1 MSPFL
6 RSREKAQAY
15 EAYEPVPRSG
25 SEALRQICR
34 FWRLVCERSTAARLL
49 GASGLILIAGLSE
62 GSTLILLIPM
72 LQTLDPSAVNG
83 ARSSSWLHSIFE
95 SVGLRPTLVG
105 VLVVFIVVVT
115 ARSLIVQLR
124 DLALYTLRLQ
134 LIRNT
139 RVRLY
144 SAIAHASWSFLRRNR
159 RADYLTALTSETDR
173 LDQAVYFALE
183 LPARAIMIGAH
194 VVAACLI
201 APFLSLA
208 ALASGLFI
216 ALLVRGRLIESLRL
230 GEMLS
235 ASSRELYH
243 EISEFLGGLKVA
255 KSYVAEDRY
264 VTIFARA
271 IDDVKG
277 NLLSYTRSHSNA
289 RLFQDVAGAFAVA
302 LFLWVSTGLLD
313 LPVAQVLVLTL
324 IFYRLLPLVQGL
336 QQSAQ
341 QILHTSSAAQ
351 TLIELSK
358 RCEAAEERPD
368 AQATPMSGLR
378 AGIRIENVSF
388 RHDRNS
394 PGTLSNINLNLLA
407 NSLTVLSGPSGSGKS
422 TLLDLLAGLLRPDR
436 GKIFLDDRELTDALV
451 PAWRRSISYVTQAP
465 FLFHDTIRANL
476 LVANP
481 TASENQICEAL
492 HSSGAATFVEA
503 LPEGLDTIVGD
514 RGSRFSGGEQQ
525 RLALARALLRRPAL
539 LILDE
544 PTSSLDEHSEQLVFA
559 EIESLRGRVTMIMV
573 THHPERVRSVDQSL
587 RLEAGRLGELLFRS
601 SE

>member
-1 MSPFL
+1 
-6 RSREKAQAY
+6 
-15 EAYEPVPRSG
+15 VPRSA
-25 SEALRQICR
+25 SEALRQIGR
-34 FWRLVCERSTAARLL
+34 FWRLVFERTTAARLL

-62 GSTLILLIPM
+62 GSTLILLIPL

-83 ARSSSWLHSIFE
+83 ASSSSWLHSIFQ

-105 VLVVFIVVVT
+105 VLVVFIVFVT
-115 ARSLIVQLR
+115 VRSLIVRLR
-124 DLALYTLRLQ
+124 DLTLYTLRLQ

-144 SAIAHASWSFLRRNR
+144 SAIAHANWSFLRRNR

-183 LPARAIMIGAH
+183 MPARAIMIGAH

-201 APFLSLA
+201 APILSLA

-216 ALLVRGRLIESLRL
+216 ALLVRGRLVESLRL
-230 GEMLS
+230 GETLS

-243 EISEFLGGLKVA
+243 EISEFLGGLKVT

-277 NLLSYTRSHSNA
+277 DLLSYTRSHSNA

-302 LFLWVSTGLLD
+302 LFLWIGADLLGL
-313 LPVAQVLVLTL
+313 PMAEVLVLAL

-351 TLIELSK
+351 TVLDLSK
-358 RCEAAEERPD
+358 RCEAAEERSDTHP
-368 AQATPMSGLR
+368 TPTSGLTT
-378 AGIRIENVSF
+378 GIRIENVSF
-388 RHDRNS
+388 RHDPDHPR
-394 PGTLSNINLNLLA
+394 TLSNINLNLPA
-407 NSLTVLSGPSGSGKS
+407 NSLTVLFGPSGAGKS

-436 GKIFLDDRELTDALV
+436 GKIFIDDRELTDPLV
-451 PAWRRSISYVTQAP
+451 PAWRRSISYVLQAP

-481 TASENQICEAL
+481 AATENDLCDAL
-492 HSSGAATFVEA
+492 HSSGAARFIEA

-525 RLALARALLRRPAL
+525 KLALARALLRRPAL

-544 PTSSLDEHSEQLVFA
+544 PTTSLDDRSEQLVLA
-559 EIESLRGRVTMIMV
+559 GIEALRGRVTMIMV
-573 THHPERVRSVDQSL
+573 THHPERVRSADQIFWLDGGNLS
-587 RLEAGRLGELLFRS
+587 ATS
-601 SE
+601 KD